1 MFLEEWKYVAKE
13 KKMSYYITDDINISS
28 DDFDRENP
36 DYSV

>member
-13 KKMSYYITDDINISS
+13 KMSYYITDDINISS
-28 DDFDRENP
+28 DDFDRENT